1 MCIRDSEFMYAFNG
15 IRICDMEPAFTA
27 EFESGILRK
36 MKLYSVSVRNLGE
49 RHILMLED
57 SFISVM
63 ENEGKHV
70 ARTSVVYRSD
80 FQSESVSAEWQCVYN

>member
-1 MCIRDSEFMYAFNG
+1 M
-15 IRICDMEPAFTA
+15 
-27 EFESGILRK
+27 
-36 MKLYSVSVRNLGE
+36 RNLGE